1 MRNTGLPP
9 FSLQS
14 APQILYTVWRTRE
27 KPSMVQ
33 SIHTLS
39 IALRS
44 ATFLQWL
51 EEGCRKPELGAWVQS
66 HEQVALALEV
76 AALFTNVEN

>member
-1 MRNTGLPP
+1 
-9 FSLQS
+9 
-14 APQILYTVWRTRE
+14 
-27 KPSMVQ
+27 MVQ